1 MDLLYETKNFYFFP
15 SNIFHKGFLKV
26 WSPIKFE
33 RLTLNYFSIVKNS
46 VQLVKDIQH
55 WSVLLLNYGAMN
67 PLLSFL
73 VRAQSGYHKQSYEV
87 YGKEQMEMLVEKGIK
102 KL

>member
-1 MDLLYETKNFYFFP
+1 M
-15 SNIFHKGFLKV
+15 
-26 WSPIKFE
+26 
-33 RLTLNYFSIVKNS
+33 KNS

-87 YGKEQMEMLVEKGIK
+87 YGKEQMENASGERIK

>member
-1 MDLLYETKNFYFFP
+1 M
-15 SNIFHKGFLKV
+15 
-26 WSPIKFE
+26 
-33 RLTLNYFSIVKNS
+33 KNS

-87 YGKEQMEMLVEKGIK
+87 YGMEQMENASGERIK